1 MSHLLV
7 WPLSLDLKIVLNA
20 HGADLGTITCCDT
33 FDMVLRHHDNSYFIH
48 KNMTGCMLDG
58 LKQMLE
64 LLVSGK
70 QMTGR
75 FDDGL
80 LLGRDQLG
88 HFLVEIREQQ
98 KPLSYSVVTTEVLQS
113 WIAQLELLAIVMEE
127 NENEKKNRG
136 TGCCG

>member
-1 MSHLLV
+1 
-7 WPLSLDLKIVLNA
+7 
-20 HGADLGTITCCDT
+20 
-33 FDMVLRHHDNSYFIH
+33 
-48 KNMTGCMLDG
+48 MLDG